1 LLNYY
6 IFGIAAAGIVA
17 FSSLVFYGISLMSPV
32 LFQTS
37 KDNQKNADLQLKN
50 TSISIGKIIV
60 IAGCLLFLSSPYF
73 LIDFIGGF
81 ETCGYFEVYN
91 VAQSIIPDGNIIHL
105 TEKDFRELPKLG
117 SIMKGGISSQEK
129 CSGYFQNCIGG
140 GSFSCNEE
148 SLIGGYYLERF
159 DEKSLTYK
167 ATNYLEYDGKFYYL
181 RRTII
186 V

>member
-1 LLNYY
+1 MVSENSSIFFGAFFILIIFFTISQLGINFSGQLLNYY
-6 IFGIAAAGIVA
+6 ILGIAAAGIVA
-17 FSSLVFYGISLMSPV
+17 FSSLVFYGISLLSPV

-37 KDNQKNADLQLKN
+37 KDNQKNADPQLKN

-81 ETCGYFEVYN
+81 ETGGYFEVYN
-91 VAQSIIPDGNIIHL
+91 VEQSIIPDGNIIHL

-117 SIMKGGISSQEK
+117 SIMKGGISSQETV
-129 CSGYFQNCIGG
+129 SYTH
-140 GSFSCNEE
+140 
-148 SLIGGYYLERF
+148 
-159 DEKSLTYK
+159 LTLP
-167 ATNYLEYDGKFYYL
+167 TNRE
-181 RRTII
+181 